1 MIGIIGAMDE
11 EIARI
16 KEQMVIQRVNA
27 VGHFVF
33 FEGKLNDVP
42 IVLVKS
48 GIGKVASS
56 ITTTLLL
63 SNYRLKQVI
72 NVGTCGGINNEM
84 KPLDIFISTSEV
96 YGDVDLTAFGYS
108 YGQMAKCPKSF
119 SPDTK
124 LIEKTIEVCKKLN
137 YSYFVGTII
146 SNDSFSTKKE
156 LIDDLI
162 SKYFS
167 DIKIGAVDMESAA
180 IAQVCFTFNIK
191 CLVLRTISD
200 IIGQDNQLL
209 SFEDSVK
216 VSSERITKILFELVN
231 VV

>member
-11 EIARI
+11 EIAKI
-16 KEQMVIQRVNA
+16 KEQMVIQKVNA
-27 VGHFVF
+27 VEHFVF
-33 FEGKLNDVP
+33 FEGKLNNIP

-48 GIGKVASS
+48 GIGKVASA
-56 ITTTLLL
+56 ITAALLL
-63 SNYRLKQVI
+63 SNYKVDQVI
-72 NVGTCGGINNEM
+72 NVGTCGGINKEM

-96 YGDVDLTAFGYS
+96 YGDVDLMAFGYS

-119 SPDTK
+119 SPDAK
-124 LIEKTIEVCKKLN
+124 LIEKTIEVCEKLN
-137 YSYFVGTII
+137 YPYFVGTII
-146 SNDSFSTKKE
+146 SNDSFTTKRD
-156 LIDDLI
+156 LIDSLI

-180 IAQVCFTFNIK
+180 IAQVCFMFNTK

-200 IIGQDNQLL
+200 IIGQDNQVL

-216 VSSERITKILFELVN
+216 VSSEKITRILFELVN
-231 VV
+231 VL